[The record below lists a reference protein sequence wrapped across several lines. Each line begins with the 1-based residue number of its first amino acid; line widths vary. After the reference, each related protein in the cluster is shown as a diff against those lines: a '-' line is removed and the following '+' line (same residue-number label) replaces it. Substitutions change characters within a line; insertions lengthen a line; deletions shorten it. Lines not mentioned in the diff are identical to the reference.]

1 MDGRLIFVS
10 LLVDLRSP
18 WTEEVAVW
26 LSRPKYN
33 TMRPS
38 LVRDCWSLSWAEWEA
53 LRPSF
58 AEMECLRLLG

>member
-1 MDGRLIFVS
+1 MS

-33 TMRPS
+33 TLRPS
-38 LVRDCWSLSWAEWEA
+38 LVRDRWPLSWAEWEA